1 MTLQSAALREELH
14 TELERMLNDIIK
26 FKIHIQ
32 QSLEMYEDFVAQE
45 VERECAEQEAAD
57 AAAGQDADDFDDM
70 EQ

>member
-1 MTLQSAALREELH
+1 
-14 TELERMLNDIIK
+14 MLNDIIK

-32 QSLEMYEDFVAQE
+32 QSLETYEDFVAQE

-57 AAAGQDADDFDDM
+57 AAAGEDADDFDDM